1 MVSSLLSNGQF
12 GSFVEIYHSF
22 KLVISG
28 ALQPIRDEFQ
38 LNDVLSELIVGA
50 TTLGAIIGGLFA
62 GFVSFQNYHCL
73 ACF

>member
-1 MVSSLLSNGQF
+1 MVHLTV
-12 GSFVEIYHSF
+12 FVEIHQSF
-22 KLVISG
+22 HLVISG

-62 GFVSFQNYHCL
+62 GFVSFRITIFL